1 MADSLI
7 GKTLGKYQI
16 VELIGRGAR
25 AEVYKAYQASLDR
38 HVAIKLLHSF
48 LAEDKNFLARF
59 QREAKSAAQLRHPN
73 IVQTYDFDVTDGVC
87 FYVVMEYINGYTL
100 DAKLQELTA
109 QNEIMPLPE
118 AIRIF
123 KDVASAL
130 SYANSH
136 GMVHRDI
143 KPSNVM
149 LNQDR
154 HVILTDLA
162 SPRFSAMRVTPPPAS
177 SARPTYITRTRL
189 GQGSRRAQRP
199 VFAGGHVLSDGD
211 RPASLPG
218 GCGRGDLAQTR
229 Q

>member
-16 VELIGRGAR
+16 VELIGRGAM

-38 HVAIKLLHSF
+38 HVTIKLLHSF

-73 IVQTYDFDVTDGVC
+73 IVQTYDFDVTDGVY
-87 FYVVMEYINGYTL
+87 FYIVMECINGYTL

-118 AIRIF
+118 AIRIS

-130 SYANSH
+130 SYANS
-136 GMVHRDI
+136 MVWSTGT
-143 KPSNVM
+143 SN
-149 LNQDR
+149 
-154 HVILTDLA
+154 
-162 SPRFSAMRVTPPPAS
+162 PPM
-177 SARPTYITRTRL
+177 
-189 GQGSRRAQRP
+189 
-199 VFAGGHVLSDGD
+199 
-211 RPASLPG
+211 
-218 GCGRGDLAQTR
+218 
-229 Q
+229 